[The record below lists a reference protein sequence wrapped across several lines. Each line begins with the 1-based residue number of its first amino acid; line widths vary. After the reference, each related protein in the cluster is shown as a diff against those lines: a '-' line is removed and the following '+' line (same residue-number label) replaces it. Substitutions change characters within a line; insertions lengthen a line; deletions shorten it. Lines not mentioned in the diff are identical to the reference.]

1 MTLQEQFEEQNYER
15 PVEPFSE
22 SENPEQW
29 CQVLQWTEDYVNWLE
44 SKFTSDN
51 SDYAVPPTATPKLP
65 SLDAIYGSVHNKTP
79 YEGVINV
86 CETIKKLGNF
96 A

>member
-29 CQVLQWTEDYVNWLE
+29 CQVLKWTEDYVEWLE

-51 SDYAVPPTATPKLP
+51 S
-65 SLDAIYGSVHNKTP
+65 H
-79 YEGVINV
+79 
-86 CETIKKLGNF
+86 
-96 A
+96 